1 MSPLVLGEILG
12 VFVNTLTANDKYPV
26 QDCDNLPLPT
36 QMQLSEKRKTFSEFF
51 LHFWNLDQILKILK
65 RSMILIV
72 NVFPKLQTVKILVR
86 RVFVNTVTAEGKYPV
101 QDWENLPLP
110 MQMLLSDIWKT
121 FSQFFVPFLES
132 TEYL

>member
-1 MSPLVLGEILG
+1 
-12 VFVNTLTANDKYPV
+12 
-26 QDCDNLPLPT
+26 
-36 QMQLSEKRKTFSEFF
+36 
-51 LHFWNLDQILKILK
+51 
-65 RSMILIV
+65 MILIV

-86 RVFVNTVTAEGKYPV
+86 RVFVNTLTAEGKYPV

-132 TEYL
+132 TEYF

>member
-1 MSPLVLGEILG
+1 
-12 VFVNTLTANDKYPV
+12 
-26 QDCDNLPLPT
+26 
-36 QMQLSEKRKTFSEFF
+36 
-51 LHFWNLDQILKILK
+51 
-65 RSMILIV
+65 MILIV

-86 RVFVNTVTAEGKYPV
+86 RVFVNTLTAEGKYPV

-132 TEYL
+132 TEYFKHFERKDDRHS